1 MLNYNEIVKTIELE
15 PITVKDGEELKFRI
29 EILKYNN
36 QYKSQLWR
44 VETYRIA
51 SAFGNNDISDEEC
64 LIKDSLFLENIN
76 EETIEN
82 CVLKSL
88 QNIEDKLLTV

>member
-15 PITVKDGEELKFRI
+15 PISVKDGEELNFRI
-29 EILKYNN
+29 EIIKSNN
-36 QYKSQLWR
+36 KYKSQLWR

-64 LIKDSLFLENIN
+64 LIKDSLFLENIV
-76 EETIEN
+76 EDTIEN
-82 CVLKSL
+82 CINKSL
-88 QNIEDKLLTV
+88 QYIENKLLTT